1 MSSYFIPR
9 DASQHSEYVSYIYI
23 ICMYVLYIVYHMI
36 SYIYIV
42 VIIIYFRYVYYKY
55 IPFYLLI
62 SMESVIFAPYISEQ
76 PRQMA
81 KIIAIINDKGGV
93 SKTTTTMNLG
103 TALWLLGYKV
113 LLVDSDKQCNLTITM
128 DKSSYAPGVTTLY
141 DWLLDEN
148 MAPPVYERYPGLD
161 YVPSSVRI
169 DELNTWLADQ
179 VARETFLGAR
189 LNLVRSEYDF
199 ILVDCAPG
207 CTTVINK
214 NAIAASDGVIIPVR
228 ADLYSVQGKDA
239 VINIIEQINRG
250 FNKRIE
256 MMGYLLTQFERTRM
270 GNEVRDF
277 FQGGSAPVFPV
288 PIRKCAKC
296 NEAPKDQMSLYEF
309 AADSTAA
316 DDYMRLAEYLTNR
329 LPRRKNWLPK
339 EWGRKAASAH
349 DVFLRSQ
356 EG

>member
-1 MSSYFIPR
+1 M
-9 DASQHSEYVSYIYI
+9 
-23 ICMYVLYIVYHMI
+23 C
-36 SYIYIV
+36 
-42 VIIIYFRYVYYKY
+42 
-55 IPFYLLI
+55 
-62 SMESVIFAPYISEQ
+62 
-76 PRQMA
+76 

-103 TALWLLGYKV
+103 TALWLLGYRV
-113 LLVDSDKQCNLTITM
+113 LLVDSDKQCNLTVTM

-141 DWLLDEN
+141 DWMLDDQ

-161 YVPSSVRI
+161 YIPSGVRI
-169 DELNTWLADQ
+169 DDLNTWLADK
-179 VARETFLGAR
+179 VYRENYLAMR
-189 LNLVRSEYDF
+189 LDMLRPEYDF
-199 ILVDCAPG
+199 ILIDCAPG
-207 CTTVINK
+207 CTSIINK
-214 NAIAASDGVIIPVR
+214 NAIAAADGVIIPVR

-239 VINIIEQINRG
+239 VINIIEQINKMMG
-250 FNKRIE
+250 KRVE

-270 GNEVRDF
+270 GLEVKDF

-329 LPRRKNWLPK
+329 LPRSKKWVPR
-339 EWGRKAASAH
+339 EWGNKAARAH
-349 DVFLRSQ
+349 DEFLKNQ
-356 EG
+356 EGNN

>member
-1 MSSYFIPR
+1 M
-9 DASQHSEYVSYIYI
+9 
-23 ICMYVLYIVYHMI
+23 C
-36 SYIYIV
+36 
-42 VIIIYFRYVYYKY
+42 
-55 IPFYLLI
+55 
-62 SMESVIFAPYISEQ
+62 
-76 PRQMA
+76 

-103 TALWLLGYKV
+103 TALWLLGYRV
-113 LLVDSDKQCNLTITM
+113 LLVDSDKQCNLTVTM

-141 DWLLDEN
+141 DWMLDDQ

-161 YVPSSVRI
+161 YIPSGVRI
-169 DELNTWLADQ
+169 DDLNTWLADK
-179 VARETFLGAR
+179 VYRENYLAMR
-189 LNLVRSEYDF
+189 LDMLRPEYDF
-199 ILVDCAPG
+199 ILIDCAPG
-207 CTTVINK
+207 GTSIINK
-214 NAIAASDGVIIPVR
+214 NAIAAADGVIIPVR

-239 VINIIEQINRG
+239 VINIIEQINKMMG
-250 FNKRIE
+250 KRVE

-270 GNEVRDF
+270 GLEVKDF

-329 LPRRKNWLPK
+329 LPRSKKWVPR
-339 EWGRKAASAH
+339 EWGNKASRAH
-349 DVFLRSQ
+349 DEFLKNQ
-356 EG
+356 EGAQ

>member
-1 MSSYFIPR
+1 M
-9 DASQHSEYVSYIYI
+9 
-23 ICMYVLYIVYHMI
+23 C
-36 SYIYIV
+36 
-42 VIIIYFRYVYYKY
+42 
-55 IPFYLLI
+55 
-62 SMESVIFAPYISEQ
+62 
-76 PRQMA
+76 

-103 TALWLLGYKV
+103 TALWLLGYRV
-113 LLVDSDKQCNLTITM
+113 LLVDSDKQCNLTVTM

-141 DWLLDEN
+141 DWMLDDQ

-161 YVPSSVRI
+161 YIPSGVRI
-169 DELNTWLADQ
+169 DDLNTWLADK
-179 VARETFLGAR
+179 VYRENYLAMR
-189 LNLVRSEYDF
+189 LDMLRPEYDF
-199 ILVDCAPG
+199 ILIDCAPG
-207 CTTVINK
+207 CTSIINK
-214 NAIAASDGVIIPVR
+214 NAIAAADGVIIPVR

-239 VINIIEQINRG
+239 VINIIEQINKMMG
-250 FNKRIE
+250 KRVE

-270 GNEVRDF
+270 GLEVKDF

-329 LPRRKNWLPK
+329 LPRSKKWVPR
-339 EWGRKAASAH
+339 EWGNKASRAH
-349 DVFLRSQ
+349 DEFLKNQ
-356 EG
+356 EGAQ

>member
-1 MSSYFIPR
+1 M
-9 DASQHSEYVSYIYI
+9 
-23 ICMYVLYIVYHMI
+23 C
-36 SYIYIV
+36 
-42 VIIIYFRYVYYKY
+42 
-55 IPFYLLI
+55 
-62 SMESVIFAPYISEQ
+62 
-76 PRQMA
+76 

-103 TALWLLGYKV
+103 TALWLLGYRV
-113 LLVDSDKQCNLTITM
+113 LLADSDKQCNLTVTM

-141 DWLLDEN
+141 DWMLDDQ

-161 YVPSSVRI
+161 YIPSGVRI
-169 DELNTWLADQ
+169 DDLNTWLADK
-179 VARETFLGAR
+179 VYRENYLAMR
-189 LNLVRSEYDF
+189 LDMLRPEYDF
-199 ILVDCAPG
+199 ILIDCAPG
-207 CTTVINK
+207 CTSIINK
-214 NAIAASDGVIIPVR
+214 NAIAAADGVIIPVR

-239 VINIIEQINRG
+239 VINIIEQINKMMG
-250 FNKRIE
+250 KRVE

-270 GNEVRDF
+270 GLEVKDF

-329 LPRRKNWLPK
+329 LPRSKKWVPR
-339 EWGRKAASAH
+339 EWGNKASRAH
-349 DVFLRSQ
+349 DEFLKNQ
-356 EG
+356 EGAQ